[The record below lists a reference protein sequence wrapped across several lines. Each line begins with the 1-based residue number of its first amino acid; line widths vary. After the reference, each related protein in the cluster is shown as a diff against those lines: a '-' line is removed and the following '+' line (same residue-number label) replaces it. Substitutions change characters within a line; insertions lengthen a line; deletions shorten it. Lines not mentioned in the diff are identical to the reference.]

1 MAALIGKRD
10 DKIRN
15 ITAIKRAARAAGSV
29 EDVLAKVTKPLTG
42 SAKIGGFPYR
52 KPNVPR
58 NAVVPKKPSK
68 LLGDFET
75 DWARKYPARMARV
88 LLTEGPIRLF
98 VKGVA
103 APRVKGLDRLE
114 DLRGRKNPPVVIF
127 TPNHH
132 SHLDTPLSITA
143 IPEPWRHKLIVA
155 AAADYF
161 FTSKPKGNAAA
172 LAMNV
177 IPIDRD
183 ATGRKSSDQIR
194 DLMADGWSLLIYP
207 EGGRSPDGWG
217 QDFKGGAAYL
227 SGRTGAPVI
236 PMFIDGTG
244 PIFGKGMKRPK
255 PGRTTVVFGNP
266 LRPGADENTR
276 RFNTRVESAVAL
288 LGDESLTD
296 YWTSRRNR
304 ANGANPKLTGP
315 EYNGWRRE
323 WALTE
328 QRQLGDMGI
337 RRRQKRR
344 WPDLG

>member
-15 ITAIKRAARAAGSV
+15 VTSIKRAARAAGAV
-29 EDVLAKVTKPLTG
+29 ETLLSKVSKPLST
-42 SAKIGGFPYR
+42 KGFPYR

-58 NAVVPKKPSK
+58 GVMVPRKASK
-68 LLGDFET
+68 LGPDFET
-75 DWARKYPARMARV
+75 AWARKYPARIGRV
-88 LLTEGPIRLF
+88 LWTEGPQRLF
-98 VKGVA
+98 IKSVA
-103 APRVKGLDRLE
+103 SPTVRGADRLE
-114 DLRGRKNPPVVIF
+114 DLRTRKNPPPLIF

-132 SHLDTPLSITA
+132 SHLDTPLSIYA

-161 FTSKPKGNAAA
+161 FTTRAKGSASA
-172 LAMNV
+172 LALNAL
-177 IPIDRD
+177 PLDRES
-183 ATGRKSSDQIR
+183 TGRKSADQIR

-217 QDFKGGAAYL
+217 QDFKGGPAYL
-227 SGRTGAPVI
+227 SARTGAPVV

-244 PIFGKGMKRPK
+244 AIFGKGMKRPK
-255 PGRTTVVFGNP
+255 AGRTTVVFG
-266 LRPGADENTR
+266 RPMHPVADENTR
-276 RFNTRVESAVAL
+276 RFNARIQAAVTL

-296 YWTSRRNR
+296 YWTARRNR
-304 ANGANPKLTGP
+304 TDGKNPKLTGP
-315 EYNGWRRE
+315 EYNSWRRQ
-323 WALTE
+323 WVLTE

>member
-1 MAALIGKRD
+1 MAKLIGRD
-10 DKIRN
+10 DAPRDVS
-15 ITAIKRAARAAGSV
+15 RLRSAARSAGSV
-29 EDVLAKVTKPLTG
+29 EEAVSRLVRPL
-42 SAKIGGFPYR
+42 SSKGFPYR

-58 NAVVPKKPSK
+58 NAVVERKPSK
-68 LLGDFET
+68 LLADFET
-75 DWARKYPARMARV
+75 DWARKYPARLGRV
-88 LLTEGPIRLF
+88 LLTEGPMKLF
-98 VKGVA
+98 IKGVA
-103 APRVKGLDRLE
+103 SPRVKGLDRLE
-114 DLRGRKNPPVVIF
+114 DLRTRKKPPVVIF

-132 SHLDTPLSITA
+132 SHLDTPLAIQA
-143 IPEPWRHKLIVA
+143 IPEPWRHKVIVA

-161 FTSKPKGNAAA
+161 FTSKAKGNAAA
-172 LAMNV
+172 LVLNAL
-177 IPIDRD
+177 PIDRE

-217 QDFKGGAAYL
+217 QDFKGGAAFL
-227 SGRTGAPVI
+227 AARTGAPVV
-236 PMFIDGTG
+236 PMFIDGSG

-255 PGRTTVVFGNP
+255 LGRTTIVFG
-266 LRPGADENTR
+266 RPMTPGEGENTR
-276 RFNTRVESAVAL
+276 RFNSRIEAAVTT

-296 YWTSRRNR
+296 FWTASRHR
-304 ANGANPKLTGP
+304 ASGSNPKLTGP
-315 EYNGWRRE
+315 EFNSWRRQ